1 VLPLAFRKSVI
12 FDIHVEESN
21 QLALMCRG
29 PLRSQLVS
37 GPLLSQSLN
46 LLNPFTTLADSSE
59 PWPAICPPITIR
71 AATIAAIA
79 PRTVIAVAAARGN
92 PHLPFLRASA
102 TGSMSAVNKMATAT
116 GIRTSD
122 R

>member
-12 FDIHVEESN
+12 FDIHVEESS
-21 QLALMCRG
+21 QVALKCRG
-29 PLRSQLVS
+29 PLRSQLVR

-46 LLNPFTTLADSSE
+46 LLKPFTTLADSSA
-59 PWPAICPPITIR
+59 PWPAICPPMTIR

-79 PRTVIAVAAARGN
+79 PSTVIAVAAARGN

-102 TGSMSAVNKMATAT
+102 TGTISAVSRMATAT
-116 GIRTSD
+116 GIMTSD